1 MSFKTKQKTQ
11 FRDTPPPPSLLV
23 LNHHGHVSVGSS
35 ILCVIQSPCMEAPVA
50 QSDVLV
56 VAHVFYSYV
65 LCPCPWLKAVCRTV
79 TQKTNRQILVL
90 CVLDLAAEQN
100 IFASFVCLQV
110 LFLCRSL
117 VFREQSFSA
126 SSWPQMA
133 LKALL
138 GELGLS
144 FTTITVIRHSR
155 LKAFLRNSRTL
166 LKSYLDVYK
175 SLTCSVTSVTLPTSL
190 SLTWCTLAYCR
201 PSNLLLLHPPF
212 L

>member
-1 MSFKTKQKTQ
+1 MSLPLAKGSMSDRYTKNKPTN
-11 FRDTPPPPSLLV
+11 LGIV
-23 LNHHGHVSVGSS
+23 
-35 ILCVIQSPCMEAPVA
+35 
-50 QSDVLV
+50 
-56 VAHVFYSYV
+56 
-65 LCPCPWLKAVCRTV
+65 CPNLT
-79 TQKTNRQILVL
+79 
-90 CVLDLAAEQN
+90 AEQN

-155 LKAFLRNSRTL
+155 LKAFLRYSRTL

-175 SLTCSVTSVTLPTSL
+175 WLTCSVTSVTLPTSL
-190 SLTWCTLAYCR
+190 SLT
-201 PSNLLLLHPPF
+201 
-212 L
+212 